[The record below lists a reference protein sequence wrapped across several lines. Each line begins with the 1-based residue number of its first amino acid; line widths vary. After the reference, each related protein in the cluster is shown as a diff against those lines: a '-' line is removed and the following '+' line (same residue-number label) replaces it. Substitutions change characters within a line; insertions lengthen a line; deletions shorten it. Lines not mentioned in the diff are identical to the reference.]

1 MDPTWFVGAPIYTD
15 EFAVGGPDALVDAII
30 ADARL
35 NARRATPDDILHGDD

>member
-15 EFAVGGPDALVDAII
+15 EFAVGGPNALVDAII